1 MKTINLTDVGAL
13 RNELA
18 KYKKGKKLDI
28 GQFNQAARLAWLGR
42 IVLSPL
48 DPEDPDNR
56 AWLLYVERP
65 EGLAARCLV
74 VDEELYQQIHI
85 LDAEQGAHL
94 AAILA
99 ESVES
104 RARELQAL
112 NGRDFYFERYFKPG
126 EDKGKDAPGTENG
139 S

>member
-1 MKTINLTDVGAL
+1 M
-13 RNELA
+13 
-18 KYKKGKKLDI
+18 
-28 GQFNQAARLAWLGR
+28 
-42 IVLSPL
+42 
-48 DPEDPDNR
+48 
-56 AWLLYVERP
+56 
-65 EGLAARCLV
+65 

-126 EDKGKDAPGTENG
+126 ESKSRDASGTQSE